1 MPTQSQ
7 FDELLLKKTEDLCQ
21 FIISHPQF
29 SAIRQQI
36 QAFMGDPKAQAQ
48 YRSLSEKGQ
57 ALHRKQHSGETLNQ
71 TEIASFEK
79 DREAF
84 FANPV
89 ATGFVEAQEQMEN
102 VQETVSK
109 YLAKTYE
116 LGRVPTDADFENE
129 HECCGGHDH
138 DEEHECCG
146 GKNHEGEGE
155 HEHGG
160 EGCGCHKH

>member
-1 MPTQSQ
+1 MPTHSQ

-21 FIISHPQF
+21 FITAQPQF
-29 SAIRQQI
+29 SAVRQQI
-36 QAFMGDPKAQAQ
+36 QAFMDDPKAQAQ

-57 ALHRKQHSGETLNQ
+57 ALHQKQHDGEALNPS
-71 TEIASFEK
+71 EIAAFEK

-89 ATGFVEAQEQMEN
+89 AAGFVEAQELMEN
-102 VQETVSK
+102 ARETVSN
-109 YLAKTYE
+109 YLSKTFE
-116 LGRVPTDADFENE
+116 LGRVPKESDFEDE

-138 DEEHECCG
+138 DDEHECCG
-146 GKNHEGEGE
+146 GENHKGSGK